1 MSEYTTPRKPRKE
14 TVLIVELD
22 KHYSVQFHMFAVGH
36 PTPVACKF
44 AGRYEYPLCDVVV
57 YARPQIQLHPAEARQ
72 IADHHY
78 DQFLATRDND
88 RRVDNDYFS
97 F

>member
-1 MSEYTTPRKPRKE
+1 MSHEPRKE

-22 KHYSVQFHMFAVGH
+22 KHYCVQFHMFAVGH
-36 PTPVACKF
+36 PKPPGCKF

-57 YARPQIQLHPAEARQ
+57 YARTDVQMCPAEARQ

-78 DQFLATRDND
+78 DQFLATRDTN
-88 RRVDNDYFS
+88 RRVDDEYFLS
-97 F
+97 